1 MDILPSNRQNKTIT
15 IQEQNEMEQNNIKKH
30 TSTSPIFM
38 MPMYEKLFAEKDI
51 DASFNYV
58 EIDGGAV
65 VPEQGFSIHDH
76 DELSFVIEG
85 NLEVEIE
92 DELYNVKTGDY
103 TLIRKGVPHI
113 SKNLEEDKCKIIS
126 LLI

>member
-1 MDILPSNRQNKTIT
+1 MTII
-15 IQEQNEMEQNNIKKH
+15 IQEQNEMDQNNIRDH
-30 TSTSPIFM
+30 AGTSPIFIL
-38 MPMYEKLFAEKDI
+38 PMYEKLFAEKNI

-58 EIDGGAV
+58 EIDGGMV
-65 VPEQGFSIHDH
+65 VPEQGFSIHDY

-85 NLEVEIE
+85 RLAVEIE
-92 DELYNVKTGDY
+92 DEIYNVRTGDY

>member
-1 MDILPSNRQNKTIT
+1 
-15 IQEQNEMEQNNIKKH
+15 MEQNNIKEH
-30 TSTSPIFM
+30 TETSPIFM
-38 MPMYEKLFAEKDI
+38 LPMYKELLEEKNVDG
-51 DASFNYV
+51 SFNYV

-76 DELSFVIEG
+76 DELSFIIEG

-113 SKNLEEDKCKIIS
+113 SKNLEENKCKIVS